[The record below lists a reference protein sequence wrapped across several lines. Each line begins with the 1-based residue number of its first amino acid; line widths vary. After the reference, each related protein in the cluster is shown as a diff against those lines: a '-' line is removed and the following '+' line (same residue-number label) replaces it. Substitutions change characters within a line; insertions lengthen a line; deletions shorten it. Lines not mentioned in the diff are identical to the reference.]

1 MNNKKKIR
9 LNNVFDFVGL
19 DGSWIHKRLKAKQYD
34 EEIITIIEKWKKDV
48 IKLCDENIF
57 FVKSYIQSSK
67 KKEEIISQIYKKKG
81 LDTNSPEVKEC
92 KNSLSLLKKLL
103 K

>member
-1 MNNKKKIR
+1 MNNKKKIQ

-19 DGSWIHKRLKAKQYD
+19 DGTFIHQKLKAKQYD

-48 IKLCDENIF
+48 IELCDENIF
-57 FVKSYIQSSK
+57 FVKSYIELSK
-67 KKEEIISQIYKKKG
+67 KKEKVISQIYKKRG
-81 LDTNSPEVKEC
+81 LNENSPEVIEC